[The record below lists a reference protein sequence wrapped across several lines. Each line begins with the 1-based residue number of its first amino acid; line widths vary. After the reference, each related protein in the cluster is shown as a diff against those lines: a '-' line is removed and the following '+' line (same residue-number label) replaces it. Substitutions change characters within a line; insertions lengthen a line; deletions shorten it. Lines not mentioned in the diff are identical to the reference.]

1 MSTTILCNW
10 RNACSCFAICLAVSL
25 CLIAVGWVIRMTIV
39 QWFFCGRLLDTAA
52 MSVELSRGLTAR
64 DHNFPR
70 SLPPALSGVRS
81 RQERASVASAT
92 FERKS
97 SPDCAY
103 DLAFLKATGEL
114 PFRKPGGERGR
125 SKAQTAE
132 IGGGGE
138 ARSANACCICLTEA
152 PTHALQ
158 PCGHYCLCATCVSP
172 FENGGKCPLC
182 RGDVQRAM
190 RIF

>member
-1 MSTTILCNW
+1 MED
-10 RNACSCFAICLAVSL
+10 CLGESVHAEGRLSESKHSV
-25 CLIAVGWVIRMTIV
+25 VISA
-39 QWFFCGRLLDTAA
+39 QGRLLDTAA
-52 MSVELSRGLTAR
+52 TSVELSRGLTAR
-64 DHNFPR
+64 DQNFPR
-70 SLPPALSGVRS
+70 SRSPALSGVRS

-92 FERKS
+92 FVRKS

-103 DLAFLKATGEL
+103 DRAFLKATGKL
-114 PFRKPGGERGR
+114 PFESPVGRERRR

-132 IGGGGE
+132 SGGGGE
-138 ARSANACCICLTEA
+138 VRSANACCICLTEA
-152 PTHALQ
+152 PTHASQ

-182 RGDVQRAM
+182 RGDAQRAM